1 MLHDKVQA
9 VLLRVPA
16 NVKGDGEHT
25 IEELVIEKNRDPLRG
40 KDHRTPL
47 ETIQLGDLENLMLKG
62 QGYQMNSIPKMVKSS
77 ICVKILML
85 VQAEIRL
92 M

>member
-1 MLHDKVQA
+1 MISSGCFITSSCE
-9 VLLRVPA
+9 
-16 NVKGDGEHT
+16 NVKGDGKHT

-47 ETIQLGDLENLMLKG
+47 ETIQLGDLEKLMLKG